1 MLADT
6 FVAAGRI
13 RFMITPLIIDGSH
26 GEGGGQT
33 LRTSLTLAALMGRA
47 ITLTRIR
54 AGRDKP
60 GLKAQHLAAV
70 RAAAAVCA
78 AQTEGAEIGSTQL
91 SFIPNA
97 PVTAGVY
104 HFDIGTAGAAT
115 LVAQTILPLLALADG
130 PSRVMVTGG
139 THVSFAPPAEH
150 LTEVFLPVVAAQG
163 LNADITTESFGFMPH
178 GGGTLTLTTPGSS
191 RLHRF
196 TLTERG
202 PIQSVTAHVL
212 TSGLPAE
219 VGKRGAAA
227 VEMALRGLPLTVSV
241 RDVPSPGAG
250 AAVVLI
256 AEYEGSR
263 AGFSALGQRGRPME
277 AVAGEACGALKDW
290 MNTGAVCE
298 EHLADQLVLP
308 AALAEGTSRWTTAR
322 VTEHLRTVLWVV
334 PQFLDV
340 EIALT
345 ERGDGTGEVTMRG
358 AGMTIDEAGISL

>member
-1 MLADT
+1 MK
-6 FVAAGRI
+6 
-13 RFMITPLIIDGSH
+13 TPLIIDGSH

-33 LRTSLTLAALMGRA
+33 LRTSLTLAALTGRP

-70 RAAAAVCA
+70 RAAAAMCA
-78 AQTEGAEIGSTQL
+78 AVTEGAEIGSTQL
-91 SFIPNA
+91 SFTPNA
-97 PVTAGVY
+97 PAASGVY

-115 LVAQTILPLLALADG
+115 LVMQTLLALLALADG
-130 PSRVMVTGG
+130 PSRVTVTGG

-150 LTEVFLPVVAAQG
+150 LTNVFLPIVTAHG
-163 LNADITTESFGFMPH
+163 LEAEIVLGSFGFMPR
-178 GGGTLTLTTPGSS
+178 GGGALTLTTPGSS
-191 RLHRF
+191 RLRPF
-196 TLTERG
+196 TLAGRG
-202 PIQSVTAHVL
+202 PIQAVTAHIL

-227 VEMALRGLPLTVSV
+227 VEAALRGLPLTVSV
-241 RDVPSPGAG
+241 RDVPSPGTG

-256 AEYEGSR
+256 AECEGSR

-277 AVAGEACGALKDW
+277 AVAGEACAALKEWRD
-290 MNTGAVCE
+290 TGAAFE

-308 AALAEGTSRWTTAR
+308 AALAAGTSRWTTAR
-322 VTEHLRTVLWVV
+322 VTDHLRTVLWVV

-340 EIALT
+340 EAALT
-345 ERGDGTGEVTMRG
+345 ERSDGTGEITVQNK
-358 AGMTIDEAGISL
+358 

>member
-1 MLADT
+1 MN
-6 FVAAGRI
+6 
-13 RFMITPLIIDGSH
+13 TPLTIDGSH
-26 GEGGGQT
+26 GEGDGQT
-33 LRTSLTLAALMGRA
+33 LRTSLTLAALTGRA
-47 ITLTRIR
+47 VTLTRIR

-78 AQTEGAEIGSTQL
+78 ATTAGAELGSTQL

-97 PVTAGVY
+97 PVTSGVY

-115 LVAQTILPLLALADG
+115 LVMQTLLPLLTLADS
-130 PSRVMVTGG
+130 PSRVTVTGG

-150 LTEVFLPVVAAQG
+150 LTEVFLPILAAHG
-163 LNADITTESFGFMPH
+163 LDAEITTATVGLLPR
-178 GGGTLTLTTPGSS
+178 GGGALTLTTPGSS
-191 RLHRF
+191 RLHPF
-196 TLTERG
+196 TLTKRG
-202 PIQSVTAHVL
+202 PIQAVTAHIL

-227 VEMALRGLPLTVSV
+227 VETALRGLPLTVSV
-241 RDVPSPGAG
+241 RDVPSPGTG

-256 AEYEGSR
+256 AECEGSR

-277 AVAGEACGALKDW
+277 AVAGEACAALKEW
-290 MNTGAVCE
+290 QTTGAACE

-308 AALAEGTSRWTTAR
+308 AALASGTSWWTTAR
-322 VTEHLRTVLWVV
+322 VTDHLRTVLWVV

-340 EIALT
+340 EVALW
-345 ERGDGTGEVTMRG
+345 EREDGTGEITVRH
-358 AGMTIDEAGISL
+358 E

>member
-1 MLADT
+1 MN
-6 FVAAGRI
+6 
-13 RFMITPLIIDGSH
+13 TPLIIDGSH

-33 LRTSLTLAALMGRA
+33 LRTSLTLSALTGRA

-78 AQTEGAEIGSTQL
+78 AETEGAEIGSTQL
-91 SFIPNA
+91 SFTPHA
-97 PVTAGVY
+97 PVAAGVY

-115 LVAQTILPLLALADG
+115 LVAQTVLPLLAFASG
-130 PSRVMVTGG
+130 PSRVTVTGG
-139 THVSFAPPAEH
+139 THVAFAPPAEH
-150 LTEVFLPVVAAQG
+150 LSEVFLPFVAEHGMDAE
-163 LNADITTESFGFMPH
+163 ITLQSFGFMPR
-178 GGGTLTLTTPGSS
+178 GGGVLTLTTPGSS
-191 RLHRF
+191 HLHPF
-196 TLTERG
+196 TLVERG
-202 PIQSVTAHVL
+202 PIQAVTAHIL
-212 TSGLPAE
+212 TAGLPAE

-227 VEMALRGLPLTVSV
+227 VELALRGLPLTVSV
-241 RDVPSPGAG
+241 RDVASPGAG

-256 AEYEGSR
+256 AECEGRR

-277 AVAGEACGALKDW
+277 AVAGEACAALKDW
-290 MNTGAVCE
+290 LKTGAACE

-308 AALAEGTSRWTTAR
+308 AALASGTSRWTTAR

-340 EIALT
+340 EAALT
-345 ERGDGTGEVTMRG
+345 ERGDGTGAVMIR
-358 AGMTIDEAGISL
+358 SK

>member
-1 MLADT
+1 MN
-6 FVAAGRI
+6 
-13 RFMITPLIIDGSH
+13 TPLIIDGSH

-33 LRTSLTLAALMGRA
+33 LRTSLTLAALTGRA
-47 ITLTRIR
+47 VTLTRIR

-78 AQTEGAEIGSTQL
+78 AETEGAELGSTQL

-97 PVTAGVY
+97 PVTSGVY

-115 LVAQTILPLLALADG
+115 LVMQTLLPLLALADS
-130 PSRVMVTGG
+130 PSRVTVTGG

-150 LTEVFLPVVAAQG
+150 LTDVFLPILAAHG
-163 LNADITTESFGFMPH
+163 LDAEITTATVGFLPR
-178 GGGTLTLTTPGSS
+178 GGGALTLTTPGSS
-191 RLHRF
+191 RLRPF

-202 PIQSVTAHVL
+202 PIQTVTAHIL

-227 VEMALRGLPLTVSV
+227 VETALRGLPLTVSV
-241 RDVPSPGAG
+241 RDVPSPGTG
-250 AAVVLI
+250 AAIVLI
-256 AEYEGSR
+256 AACEGSR

-277 AVAGEACGALKDW
+277 AVAGEACGAFREW
-290 MNTGAVCE
+290 QTTGSACE

-308 AALAEGTSRWTTAR
+308 AALASGTSRWTTAR
-322 VTEHLRTVLWVV
+322 VTDHLRTVLWVV

-340 EIALT
+340 EVALT
-345 ERGDGTGEVTMRG
+345 EHGEVT
-358 AGMTIDEAGISL
+358 INS